1 MTITVTKPAPA
12 PAATAIAT
20 GPVSRAVFTPDAG
33 CVAVSLS
40 GRLRL
45 PSTDIAAGTAAMNRR
60 TRTGTIYRIDLDRG
74 ITCWLDGDHHDGSG
88 ELNWVATQICAELS
102 GGTFTD
108 PWDAPFVCGPALF
121 TATGATGPVAL
132 SEEQLR
138 RVVDAHAAA
147 SIDGP
152 WQMAFDDADESAPAR
167 S

>member
-1 MTITVTKPAPA
+1 MTVTKPAPA
-12 PAATAIAT
+12 D
-20 GPVSRAVFTPDAG
+20 PVSRAVPTPDAG
-33 CVAVSLS
+33 CVATVSLS

-45 PSTDIAAGTAAMNRR
+45 SSPDAAAGTAAMNRR
-60 TRTGTIYRIDLDRG
+60 TRTGTIYHIDLDDA

-88 ELNWVATQICAELS
+88 ELNWVATQICTELS

-108 PWDAPFVCGPALF
+108 PWDAPFVCGPVLF
-121 TATGATGPVAL
+121 TATGTTDLVAL
-132 SEEQLR
+132 SEQQLR

-152 WQMAFDDADESAPAR
+152 WQVVFDDAEQPVPAR

>member
-1 MTITVTKPAPA
+1 MTMTITVTTPAPA
-12 PAATAIAT
+12 PVAAGT
-20 GPVSRAVFTPDAG
+20 GPVPRAVRTPDAG

-45 PSTDIAAGTAAMNRR
+45 SSTDTAAGPAAMNRR

-108 PWDAPFVCGPALF
+108 PWDAPFVCGPVLF
-121 TATGATGPVAL
+121 TATGGVAL

-138 RVVDAHAAA
+138 RVADAHAAA

-152 WQMAFDDADESAPAR
+152 WQVAFNDAEEPAPAR